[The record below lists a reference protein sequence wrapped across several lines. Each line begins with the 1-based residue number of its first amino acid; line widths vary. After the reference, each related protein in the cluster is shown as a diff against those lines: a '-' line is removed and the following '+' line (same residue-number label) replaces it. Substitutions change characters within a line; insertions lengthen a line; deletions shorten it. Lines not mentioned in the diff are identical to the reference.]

1 MAIIRIREAITVV
14 VGHVDVG
21 KTLLLDKIRNTAVAY
36 REPGMITQHIG
47 MSYVP
52 WSAVERIAG
61 PLIDRMKLR
70 GKIWLPGFLF
80 IDTPGHAAF
89 SNLRRRGGSV
99 ADVAILVVDITS
111 GLEEQGIESLRLLQA
126 RGVPFIIAANKL
138 DRIYGW
144 KSAENGVFLFNL
156 DNQDWHAISILEERI
171 GKLIDELSQH
181 GIEADRY
188 DRVTDFTRQIPIV
201 PTSALTGEG
210 IPDLLVVLA
219 GLAQRLVGKER
230 LTVHDVPARGV
241 IMEVSEMR
249 GLGPVIDV
257 VLYDGVLRRGDTVVT
272 MGIDGPLTTTVK
284 AIIATKPLDEMRDPE
299 DRYRFVD
306 EVVAAIGVRLVAEGV
321 DRAVPGAPIIVVRGE
336 AEAKYA
342 LKEITE
348 EVGEFRLATDRE
360 GVVAKA
366 DTFGTLE
373 SMVLYLKQMGIPV
386 RVADI
391 GNVTRRDVLEAH
403 LAKRRNPVY
412 GVVLAFNVK
421 VPPEVE
427 KEAQSMG
434 VKIFRGEI
442 LYRIVE
448 EYAKWAQ
455 SIREHEIREMLASVV
470 HPGKIQI
477 LPGFV
482 FRRSDPVIVGV
493 KVLGGVIKPGY
504 QLVKPDGREVGR
516 IMQIQKHGK
525 PIPEARMG
533 DEVAISIEGKV
544 IVGRHIDEGD
554 ILYVLIPDEHYR
566 KLITQLKQ
574 YLTEDEKALLNEY
587 AELRRKWASQR

>member
-1 MAIIRIREAITVV
+1 MAIIRVREAITVV

-52 WSAVERIAG
+52 WNAVERIAG
-61 PLIDRMKLR
+61 PLIDRMRLR

-99 ADVAILVVDITS
+99 ADVAILVVDVTS

-126 RGVPFIIAANKL
+126 RGVPFVIAANKL
-138 DRIYGW
+138 DRVYGW
-144 KSAENGVFLFNL
+144 KSSENGVFLFNI
-156 DNQDWHAISILEERI
+156 DNQDWHAVSILEERI
-171 GKLIDELSQH
+171 GKLIDELSRH
-181 GIEADRY
+181 GVEADRY
-188 DRVTDFTRQIPIV
+188 DRVTDFTRQVPIV

-219 GLAQRLVGKER
+219 GVAQRLVGRER
-230 LTVHDVPARGV
+230 LSVRDVPARGV
-241 IMEVSEMR
+241 VMEVSEMR
-249 GLGPVIDV
+249 GIGPVIDV
-257 VLYDGVLRRGDTVVT
+257 VLYDGVLRRGDTIVT
-272 MGIDGPLTTTVK
+272 MGVEGPLITTVK

-299 DRYRFVD
+299 DRYRFVE
-306 EVVAAIGVRLVAEGV
+306 EVVAATGVRIVAEGV
-321 DRAVPGAPIIVVRGE
+321 DKAVPGAPIVVVRSS
-336 AEAKYA
+336 AELDQAI
-342 LKEITE
+342 KEVAE
-348 EVGEFRLATDRE
+348 EVGEFRLATDKE

-391 GNVTRRDVLEAH
+391 GNVSRRDVVEAH
-403 LAKRRNPVY
+403 LAKRRNPAY
-412 GVVLAFNVK
+412 GAILAFNVK
-421 VPPEVE
+421 VPPDVE

-448 EYAKWAQ
+448 DYAKWVRA
-455 SIREHEIREMLASVV
+455 IREHEIKEALASVV

-482 FRRSDPVIVGV
+482 FRRSDPAIVGV
-493 KVLGGVIKPGY
+493 KVLGGVIRPGY
-504 QLVKPDGREVGR
+504 QLVKPDGREVGK

-525 PIPEARMG
+525 PIPEARAG
-533 DEVAISIEGKV
+533 DEVAISIEGRV

-566 KLITQLKQ
+566 KLVTQLRQ
-574 YLTEDEKALLNEY
+574 YLADDEKALLDEY
-587 AELRRKWASQR
+587 LELRRRWASQR